1 MEHKSWIVDLD
12 GRTHTVVLDWTYYG
26 GRRQV
31 SVDGQVV
38 DSSRVPMRWRSTQ
51 AFEIDGYRAVVRTRP
66 SGPLSPLFV
75 IDLEVDG
82 KAVVPEAGKSRREA

>member
-12 GRTHTVVLDWTYYG
+12 SRTHTVVLDWTDYG

-38 DSSRVPMRWRSTQ
+38 DSSTVPIRWRSTQ
-51 AFEIDGYRAVVRTRP
+51 AFEIDGHQAVVRTRP

-75 IDLEVDG
+75 IYLEVDG
-82 KAVVPEAGKSRREA
+82 KPVVPEAAKSRR